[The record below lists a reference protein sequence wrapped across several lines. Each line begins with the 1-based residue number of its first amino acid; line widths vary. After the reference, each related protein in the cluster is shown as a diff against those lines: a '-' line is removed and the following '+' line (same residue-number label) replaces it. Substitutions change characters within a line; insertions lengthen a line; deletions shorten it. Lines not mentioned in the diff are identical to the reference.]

1 MYFGKAAAY
10 DRGSLTRGGRKGR
23 FDCISEDYLCVHCVS
38 NGLLYFAK
46 YNEMKICNCKICSK
60 FILETCSNS
69 SKESILKS
77 NIIHIANETRS
88 EHVLVEGVCKNFT
101 LAEFSSFGG
110 TEIG

>member
-1 MYFGKAAAY
+1 M
-10 DRGSLTRGGRKGR
+10 
-23 FDCISEDYLCVHCVS
+23 HCVS

-77 NIIHIANETRS
+77 NIIHIANGTRS
-88 EHVLVEGVCKNFT
+88 EHVPVEGVCKNFT

>member
-1 MYFGKAAAY
+1 MFWKSGRLCQGVAY
-10 DRGSLTRGGRKGR
+10 ERWSQGR

-77 NIIHIANETRS
+77 NIIHIANGTRS